1 MYGPLLRE
9 QDGKRTMTLQFDHS
23 FTKTPFYNF
32 QENLRQPRHRWYPF
46 KEGFSSSLVREAI
59 KNVEV
64 NKGRTLRVL
73 DPFGGSGTTPLTAAL
88 LKHDSLSIEVNP
100 FCVFASKVKCTQ
112 GVWRER
118 DFRDTVERVIRS
130 CRSCGLSPLENVSTF
145 SNTNGNSKW
154 LFSRDVIRTSSS
166 ILRAIDKHG
175 GRYSEALR
183 LAAIRATMQCCN
195 AKKDGKC
202 LRYHKD
208 WDKRSYS
215 KDSVVTAFR
224 ASAELML
231 LDVGLAP
238 VERPRKIEIV
248 NEDARVALSSL
259 EEKSFDLLVT
269 SPPYLNSLDYSDV
282 YRPELFLGGFVSDN
296 TELRAIRLK
305 TIRSHVQVKWTGST
319 EIENPLIKLVVD
331 QLEQSGTS
339 WNKRIPNMIEAYFH
353 DMHKVLVEIARVLRK
368 GAQAWIIVS
377 TSAYMGVQIPVDLIL
392 AELGCATGLELKG
405 VYVLRQLR
413 SSSQQWAGFGSKA
426 LPLRESLIVFQR

>member
-1 MYGPLLRE
+1 
-9 QDGKRTMTLQFDHS
+9 MTLQFDHS
-23 FTKTPFYNF
+23 FSKIPFYNF

-46 KEGFSSSLVREAI
+46 KEGFSSSLVREAT
-59 KNVEV
+59 KSVEV
-64 NKGRTLRVL
+64 NKRRSLRIL

-100 FCVFASKVKCTQ
+100 FCVFASQVKCTR
-112 GVWRER
+112 GGWRER

-130 CRSCGLSPLENVSTF
+130 CRSYGLSPLENVSTF

-154 LFSRDVIRTSSS
+154 LFNRDVIRASSS
-166 ILRAIDKHG
+166 VLRAIGKHG

-183 LAAIRATMQCCN
+183 LAAIRATMYCCN

-202 LRYHKD
+202 LRYYKD
-208 WDKRSYS
+208 WQQRSYS
-215 KDSVVTAFR
+215 KDHLIAAFR
-224 ASAELML
+224 AGAELML

-238 VERPRKIEIV
+238 VDRSRKIQII

-259 EEKSFDLLVT
+259 DEKSFDLLVT

-282 YRPELFLGGFVSDN
+282 YRPELFIGGFVSDN
-296 TELRAIRLK
+296 TELREIRLK
-305 TIRSHVQVKWTGST
+305 TIRSHVQVKWVGPT
-319 EIENPLIKLVVD
+319 EIENPLIKLVVG
-331 QLEQSGTS
+331 QLEQIGIS

-353 DMHKVLVEIARVLRK
+353 DMRKVLGQIARVLRK

-392 AELGCATGLELKG
+392 AELGCAVGLELTG

-413 SSSQQWAGFGSKA
+413 SSSQQWSGFGSKA
-426 LPLRESLIVFQR
+426 LPLRESLIVFKR